1 MSIFDYYKRA
11 NARKAAQ
18 SSRASNSIEG
28 AVENLKN
35 SFAKVEADKRE
46 NSYVFPEENPS

>member
-11 NARKAAQ
+11 KARKAAQ
-18 SSRASNSIEG
+18 TAKPSNSIEG

-46 NSYVFPEENPS
+46 NSYVFPR